1 MTQIIADIVMSAIEI
16 VVLGAGAAAL
26 LAAASHAV

>member
-1 MTQIIADIVMSAIEI
+1 MTSALPFVALVIVLL

-26 LAAASHAV
+26 HFFG